1 MNIERQLFI
10 HSSTSSVG
18 FVFFFSVTHGLSE
31 NSDVLKALFHGRTS
45 LFTKHI
51 AVPQLHCA
59 EILQMISEV
68 LIKSWVH
75 TRNVHCNDYSC
86 VGVLLLH
93 PKLHH
98 NKYHLSLSALTNAGY
113 NVLLLIKIC
122 I

>member
-10 HSSTSSVG
+10 HSSTSSIG
-18 FVFFFSVTHGLSE
+18 FGVFFSVTHGMSE
-31 NSDVLKALFHGRTS
+31 NSDVLKALVHGRTS

-68 LIKSWVH
+68 LIKLWVH

-86 VGVLLLH
+86 AATA
-93 PKLHH
+93 PQIA
-98 NKYHLSLSALTNAGY
+98 S
-113 NVLLLIKIC
+113 
-122 I
+122 